1 MNTDQLL
8 EMELDL
14 QERERQDRIS
24 RMQRNGVSRTHCAEC
39 GEEIPQARQRAILG
53 VTLCVD
59 CQELSE
65 LMGVRHG

>member
-24 RMQRNGVSRTHCAEC
+24 RMQRHGASRTHCAEC
-39 GEEIPQARQRAILG
+39 GEEIPQARQRAIRG

>member
-1 MNTDQLL
+1 MSFDQLL

-24 RMQRNGVSRTHCAEC
+24 RMQRHGASRTHCAEC
-39 GEEIPQARQRAILG
+39 EEEIPQARQRAIRG

>member
-1 MNTDQLL
+1 MSFDQLL

-24 RMQRNGVSRTHCAEC
+24 RMQRNGASRTHCAEC
-39 GEEIPQARQRAILG
+39 GEEIPQARQRAIRG

>member
-8 EMELDL
+8 EMEMDL

-24 RMQRNGVSRTHCAEC
+24 RMQLKGSSRTHCVEC
-39 GEEIPQARQRAILG
+39 DEEIPQARQRAIRG
-53 VTLCVD
+53 VTTCVS
-59 CQELSE
+59 CQELNE

>member
-1 MNTDQLL
+1 MSFDQLL

-24 RMQRNGVSRTHCAEC
+24 RMQRNGASRTHCAEC
-39 GEEIPQARQRAILG
+39 GEEIPQARQRAIRG

-59 CQELSE
+59 CQLILEIK
-65 LMGVRHG
+65 GVRHG

>member
-1 MNTDQLL
+1 MSFDDLL
-8 EMELDL
+8 DMEMDL

-24 RMQRNGVSRTHCAEC
+24 RMQLKGSSRTHCVEC
-39 GEEIPQARQRAILG
+39 DEEIPQARQQAIRG
-53 VTLCVD
+53 ATLCVD

>member
-24 RMQRNGVSRTHCAEC
+24 RMQRNGASRTHCAEC
-39 GEEIPQARQRAILG
+39 GEEIPQVRQRAIRG

-65 LMGVRHG
+65 LMGVCRG